1 MKLSHLLRQREAL
14 LRQARLA
21 NLAFAYQRLGEFAAR
36 IARGRLSGEV
46 GLQEAA
52 ADGESYWA
60 SLTACEGSQS
70 VIEEHFTE
78 EDIEE
83 LADLIAYATDCEHLD
98 VTFRI
103 EELEV
108 RYRQP
113 LGNELERAGV
123 SLERETKPVA
133 ESNHGSAEQ
142 TG

>member
-1 MKLSHLLRQREAL
+1 MKISHLIRQREAL

-21 NLAFAYQRLGEFAAR
+21 NLAFAYQRLGEFVAR
-36 IARGRLSGEV
+36 IARGGLSGEV
-46 GLQEAA
+46 GLQEAGS
-52 ADGESYWA
+52 DGESYWA
-60 SLTACEGSQS
+60 SLVAHEGSQS
-70 VIEEHFTE
+70 VIEEHFTD

-83 LADLIAYATDCEHLD
+83 LADLIAYATDCGHLD
-98 VTFRI
+98 VTFRL
-103 EELEV
+103 EELEA

-113 LGNELERAGV
+113 LRNELERAGV